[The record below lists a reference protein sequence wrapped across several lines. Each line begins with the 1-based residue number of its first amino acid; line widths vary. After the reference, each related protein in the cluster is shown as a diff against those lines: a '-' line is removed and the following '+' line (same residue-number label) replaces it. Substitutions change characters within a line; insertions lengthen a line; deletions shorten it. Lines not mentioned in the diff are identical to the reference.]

1 MIPEKGPLEVVGA
14 VERLHREGIRVTA
27 SLVGEE
33 QSTAFQRVLL
43 SRISAAGLGDIV
55 EYSGPMH
62 GRAKWQCLLRSDIF
76 VFPSSYKYEAFPL
89 VILEAMAASL
99 PVVATDIGAVGD
111 MVVDGETGFLV
122 PQGDSEALADKL
134 RMLCNDSDLRHR
146 MGAAGRNGSRR
157 SSRLSDS
164 RPRWPRC
171 SRRPSAHGGAWMHS
185 NRQSG
190 AVVTGMP
197 ASVVA
202 SESAVRPDPPKIRVA
217 VFQRMVPEYR
227 VPVLDRLGAVDDLE
241 LTIYSTRFAGPF
253 AHATAVSVGELRV
266 GRVRLH
272 PRVLSQEVRQ
282 GYDVLVCE
290 GGLSLVTSV
299 ALALGARASSC
310 GLVDLTLEPKGR
322 RPGREWPPRNADGSG
337 TQALCRSCDVLKHR

>member
-1 MIPEKGPLEVVGA
+1 MVLHLHGRGIDEYRDDAVRRWFYKWTFAGTWVILLSTRLYGEIAPYVKRERCWVVPNGVPPSDELDGESAPVSRTGIVRIVFLSNMIPEKGPLEVVGA

-146 MGAAGRNGSRR
+146 MGAAGKER
-157 SSRLSDS
+157 
-164 RPRWPRC
+164 
-171 SRRPSAHGGAWMHS
+171 
-185 NRQSG
+185 
-190 AVVTGMP
+190 
-197 ASVVA
+197 
-202 SESAVRPDPPKIRVA
+202 
-217 VFQRMVPEYR
+217 FQAKFSFERFETSMAK
-227 VPVLDRLGAVDDLE
+227 VLQAAMG
-241 LTIYSTRFAGPF
+241 TR
-253 AHATAVSVGELRV
+253 
-266 GRVRLH
+266 GRV
-272 PRVLSQEVRQ
+272 
-282 GYDVLVCE
+282 D
-290 GGLSLVTSV
+290 
-299 ALALGARASSC
+299 A
-310 GLVDLTLEPKGR
+310 
-322 RPGREWPPRNADGSG
+322 
-337 TQALCRSCDVLKHR
+337 